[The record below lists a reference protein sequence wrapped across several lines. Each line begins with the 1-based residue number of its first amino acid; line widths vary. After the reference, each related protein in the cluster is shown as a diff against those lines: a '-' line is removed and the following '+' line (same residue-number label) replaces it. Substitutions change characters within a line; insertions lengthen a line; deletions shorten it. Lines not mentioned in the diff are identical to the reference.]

1 MALMYRQS
9 GLSQLLYSVQF
20 IMFMVSG
27 PPAAWYKNL
36 AVHLLP
42 GSRIS
47 RSACCPVQESRG
59 PPAARF
65 KNLAVR
71 LLPGTRISRSVCC
84 PVQESRSPP
93 AAPGT
98 RISQSACCPVQE
110 SRSVADP
117 SFFLST
123 KALIIQNNLT

>member
-1 MALMYRQS
+1 MTYVRILMAKNFVNLATWEARTVALMYRQS

-27 PPAAWYKNL
+27 PPAARYKNL

-59 PPAARF
+59 PPYRRF
-65 KNLAVR
+65 I
-71 LLPGTRISRSVCC
+71 G
-84 PVQESRSPP
+84 
-93 AAPGT
+93 
-98 RISQSACCPVQE
+98 
-110 SRSVADP
+110 
-117 SFFLST
+117 
-123 KALIIQNNLT
+123 ALTLIQ